1 MRYITDGIEKI
12 PHPEE
17 AAGRP
22 SRRARRA
29 DPADIPDWSQGDRKM
44 THNRIVTRD
53 EWLAARKAHLK
64 KEKELTR
71 LRDQLS
77 AERRELPWVKIDK
90 SYVFEGPNGT
100 ETLSDLFGGRSQ
112 MIIKHFMLGPGW
124 KEGCVG
130 CSFEV
135 DHIDGALVH
144 LEHHDVSYVVV
155 SRASLPEIEVFKR
168 RMGWRFKWVSSYG
181 SDFNYDFHVS
191 LKPEE
196 IEKGEAYYNYEIRK
210 VGIDELSGRS
220 VFYKDM
226 NGDIFHTY
234 SSYGR
239 GGDLMLG
246 TYNILDLMPKGRNE
260 TGPNYNLTDW
270 VRHHDRYDGGGRV
283 APTGRY
289 VPANGSTET
298 GS

>member
-1 MRYITDGIEKI
+1 M
-12 PHPEE
+12 
-17 AAGRP
+17 
-22 SRRARRA
+22 
-29 DPADIPDWSQGDRKM
+29 M
-44 THNRIVTRD
+44 MHNRIVTRD
-53 EWLAARKAHLK
+53 EWLAARKAHLA

-71 LRDQLS
+71 LRDRLS

-90 SYVFEGPNGT
+90 SYLFEGPNGT
-100 ETLSDLFGGRSQ
+100 EMLADLFDGRSQ
-112 MIIKHFMLGPGW
+112 LIIKHFMLGPGW

-135 DHIDGALVH
+135 DHIEGALVH

-155 SRASLPEIEVFKR
+155 SRAPLPEIEAFKK

-191 LKPEE
+191 FKPEE
-196 IEKGEAYYNYEIRK
+196 IEKGEASYNYEVRK

-220 VFYKDM
+220 VFYKDA
-226 NGDIFHTY
+226 NGDVFHTY
-234 SSYGR
+234 SSYAR

-260 TGPNYNLTDW
+260 TGPNHNLTDW
-270 VRHHDRYDGGGRV
+270 VRHHDRYDIGGYV

-289 VPANGSTET
+289 VPADSSAET
-298 GS
+298 GRRDRSVSARR

>member
-1 MRYITDGIEKI
+1 MMHHRVV
-12 PHPEE
+12 
-17 AAGRP
+17 
-22 SRRARRA
+22 S
-29 DPADIPDWSQGDRKM
+29 
-44 THNRIVTRD
+44 RD
-53 EWLAARKAHLK
+53 EWLAARKAHLA

-77 AERRELPWVKIDK
+77 AERRELPWVRIEKHYEFD
-90 SYVFEGPNGT
+90 GAQCR
-100 ETLSDLFGGRSQ
+100 ETLADLFDGRSQ
-112 MIIKHFMLGPGW
+112 LIIKHFMLGPGW
-124 KEGCVG
+124 QEGCVG

-135 DHIDGALVH
+135 DHIEGALVH

-155 SRASLPEIEVFKR
+155 SRAPLPEIEAFKR

-191 LKPEE
+191 FTPEE
-196 IEKGEAYYNYEIRK
+196 IEKGEAYYNYEVRK

-220 VFYKDM
+220 VFYKDA
-226 NGDIFHTY
+226 NGDVFHTY

-260 TGPNYNLTDW
+260 IGPNHNMTDW
-270 VRHHDRYDGGGRV
+270 VRHHDRYASGGGYPERAV
-283 APTGRY
+283 SRIFAAPG
-289 VPANGSTET
+289 PALAGQTENGAQGLSTPSSET
-298 GS
+298 WG